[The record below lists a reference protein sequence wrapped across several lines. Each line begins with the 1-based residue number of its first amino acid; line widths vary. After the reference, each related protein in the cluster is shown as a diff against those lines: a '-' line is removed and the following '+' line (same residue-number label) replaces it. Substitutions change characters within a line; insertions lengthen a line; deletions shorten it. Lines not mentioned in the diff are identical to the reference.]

1 MLELKKTKYSLGNFL
16 SFFTNIGF
24 LKDKV
29 LKLLKIYNFNLIGEI
44 DKGGHDYYLSN
55 YNI

>member
-1 MLELKKTKYSLGNFL
+1 MLELKKTKYSLENFL
-16 SFFTNIGF
+16 SYFTNIGF